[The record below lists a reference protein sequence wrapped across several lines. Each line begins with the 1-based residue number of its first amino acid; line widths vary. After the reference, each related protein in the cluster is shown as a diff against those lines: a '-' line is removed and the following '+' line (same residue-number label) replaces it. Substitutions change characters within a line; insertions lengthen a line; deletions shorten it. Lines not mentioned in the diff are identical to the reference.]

1 MHYKGTRWYKCDL
14 HLHSPSS
21 SCFDDK
27 HVSPEEFVQKAIDA
41 KLDCIAITDHNT
53 GASVDAIKDAAKDT
67 ELVVFPGVEVTCSNA
82 KIHLLL
88 IFDTDKTTQN
98 IEDLLIT
105 LGLERTKF
113 GKKDAHIH
121 HEVHEVA
128 KQAHDA
134 GALVIPAHIDEFNG
148 LSSVAHESK
157 KKLFAHDFITC
168 VQIVHKQLVDPHLV
182 VDGNTKLLDYLREY
196 YGSEINYETVKE
208 WKSCAEFIDGRA
220 VLTFSDNPASQ
231 GSSKHG
237 VWGIGNKFTWLKMGS
252 SPNIE
257 SLRQAF
263 LVPWLRVRN
272 FFDSVERPYALPKTW
287 IKSLYVENTTVTSPG
302 KVFKVEFSPQ
312 MTNIIGGRG
321 SGKSSI
327 LKFIRG
333 VFDRTKDIS
342 KLESILAEF
351 TEFYKQTDSRE
362 MGVLKKASV
371 LGVEISLNDQIYKIT
386 VSNVVN
392 ATNRSTNISRFDA
405 ESGEWILVEE
415 EEFLSLFQLDIY
427 SQKQI
432 YEVAQFPN
440 ALRERVDSAIPAVS
454 ELSAQIDEKTASYLS
469 TCAQIRELNAKLA
482 DEGKLKAGVVEL
494 ETQVKSYR
502 ASGIEDLLS
511 KLQSFAKEKE
521 TIDSFAG
528 DLCSKQQSFDEL
540 IESLVDCKFN
550 PDLISD
556 SYKEEIKALA
566 DRANAELELVRKKI
580 RIAKEK
586 AKHIADQFEANIRE
600 SNWQKSN
607 KANEEQVATKKK
619 ELSEKG
625 VEDIGSFEQL
635 LEQLKTKRKQLTSFS
650 KVRESLVNLEKD
662 KVEYSKQ
669 ITTLRQEITKERTGF
684 LTSILEGQNVK
695 ITVQQFRDRNHFE
708 VLFRETAQ
716 RTSGFDSGIQN
727 LLDKTFKG
735 KVIDKLQE
743 VRTELAT
750 MRKGKDVL
758 GYDGHFRNLIRDLT
772 DEQFDMLN
780 ILLPEDQIQA
790 SYRSS
795 KSETFRN
802 ISNASAGQK
811 TSSILT
817 FILSHGTTPLI
828 LDQPEDD
835 LDNHLVYGLIVD
847 RLRESKEKRQIIVV
861 THNANIPVN
870 GDAEYILAMD
880 SESKLLN
887 VLDEGTIEER
897 EIKREICDVM
907 EGGVQAFRLRSQRY
921 NLLKDAD

>member
-14 HLHSPSS
+14 HLHSSAS
-21 SCFDDK
+21 SCFEDE
-27 HVSPEEFVQKAIDA
+27 HNSPEEFVQKAIDA
-41 KLDCIAITDHNT
+41 KIDCIAITDHNT
-53 GASVDAIKDAAKDT
+53 GASVDAIKDAAKGT
-67 ELVVFPGVEVTCSNA
+67 ELVVFPGVEVTCSDA

-88 IFDTDKTTQN
+88 LFDTNKTTQD

-105 LGLERTKF
+105 LGIERSKF

-121 HEVHEVA
+121 REVHEVA
-128 KQAHDA
+128 KQAHEA
-134 GALVIPAHIDEFNG
+134 GALVIPAHVDEFNG
-148 LSSVAHESK
+148 LSAVAREAK
-157 KKLFAHDFITC
+157 KKLFANDFITG
-168 VQIVHKQLVDPHLV
+168 VQIVHKQLLDTQLI
-182 VDGNTKLLDYLREY
+182 VDGNTELLDYLREY
-196 YGSEINYETVKE
+196 YGSEVTPETVKE
-208 WKSCAEFIDGRA
+208 WKSCAEFIEGRA

-231 GSSKHG
+231 RSSKHG
-237 VWGIGNKFTWLKMGS
+237 LWGVGNKFTWLKMGMN
-252 SPNIE
+252 PNIE

-272 FFDSVERPYALPKTW
+272 FFESVERPYAFPKTW
-287 IKSLYVENTTVTSPG
+287 IKSLCVENTTVTSPG
-302 KVFKVEFSPQ
+302 KVFRVEFSPQ

-333 VFDRTKDIS
+333 VFCRTKDIS
-342 KLESILAEF
+342 KLQSILTEF
-351 TEFYKQTDSRE
+351 NEFYKRTDSRE
-362 MGVLKKASV
+362 MGVLNKNSILV
-371 LGVEISLNDQIYKIT
+371 VEILLNEQLYKVA
-386 VSNVVN
+386 VSNI
-392 ATNRSTNISRFDA
+392 TNTTDRLTSIYRHDA
-405 ESGEWILVEE
+405 ESGEWALVEE
-415 EEFLSLFQLDIY
+415 EEFLSLFQLDVY

-440 ALRERVDSAIPAVS
+440 ALRERVDSAIPAVAG
-454 ELSAQIDEKTASYLS
+454 LSGQIDEKTASYLS
-469 TCAQIRELNAKLA
+469 TCAQIREYNAKLA
-482 DEGKLKAGVVEL
+482 DEGKIKAGVVEI

-502 ASGIEDLLS
+502 ASGIEELLS

-528 DLCSKQQSFDEL
+528 DLRNKEQSFNEL
-540 IESLVDCKFN
+540 IESLADCEFN

-566 DRANAELELVRKKI
+566 DSANNELEKVRMEI
-580 RIAKEK
+580 RRAKEK
-586 AKHIADQFEANIRE
+586 AKHIADQFEAHIKE

-607 KANEEQVATKKK
+607 MANEEQVAAKKE

-625 VEDIGSFEQL
+625 VENIGSFELL
-635 LEQLKTKRKQLTSFS
+635 LEQLKAKRKQLTTFS
-650 KVRESLVNLEKD
+650 KVRENLVNLEKD
-662 KVEYSKQ
+662 KIEYSDQ
-669 ITTLRQEITKERTGF
+669 ITTLRQGITRERVGF
-684 LTSILEGQNVK
+684 LNSILEDQNVK

-708 VLFRETAQ
+708 VLLRETAQ
-716 RTSGFDSGIQN
+716 RTSGFESGIQT

-735 KVIDKLQE
+735 KVIDKIQE
-743 VRTELAT
+743 VRTDLAI
-750 MRKGKDVL
+750 MRKGQDVP
-758 GYDGHFRNLIRDLT
+758 GYDGHFRNLVRDLT

-790 SYRSS
+790 SYRSN
-795 KSETFRN
+795 KNETFKN

-887 VLDEGTIEER
+887 VLHEGTIEER

-921 NLLKDAD
+921 NLQKDSD

>member
-14 HLHSPSS
+14 HLHSSSS
-21 SCFDDK
+21 SCFDDERDT
-27 HVSPEEFVQKAIDA
+27 PGEFVQKALEA

-53 GASVDAIKDAAKDT
+53 GASVDAIKDAAKGT
-67 ELVVFPGVEVTCSNA
+67 GLVVIPGVEVTCSDA

-88 IFDTDKTTQN
+88 LFDTNKTTQD
-98 IEDLLIT
+98 IEDFLIT
-105 LGLERTKF
+105 LGLERNKF

-121 HEVHEVA
+121 REVHEVA
-128 KQAHDA
+128 KQAHEA
-134 GALVIPAHIDEFNG
+134 GALVIPAHVDEFNG
-148 LSSVAHESK
+148 LSAVAREAK
-157 KKLFAHDFITC
+157 KKLFAHEFITS
-168 VQIVHKQLVDPHLV
+168 VQIVHKQLLDTQLII
-182 VDGNTKLLDYLREY
+182 DGNTELLNYLREY
-196 YGSEINYETVKE
+196 YGSEVTPETIKE

-220 VLTFSDNPASQ
+220 CLTFSDNPASQ
-231 GSSKHG
+231 RSSKHG
-237 VWGIGNKFTWLKMGS
+237 LWGIGYKFTWLKMGTN
-252 SPNIE
+252 PNIE

-272 FFDSVERPYALPKTW
+272 FFESVEIPYAFPKTW
-287 IKSLYVENTTVTSPG
+287 IKSLCVANTTVTSQG
-302 KVFKVEFSPQ
+302 KEFKVEFSPQ

-342 KLESILAEF
+342 NLQSILAEF
-351 TEFYKQTDSRE
+351 NDFYKQTDSRE
-362 MGVLKKASV
+362 LGVLNNRSV
-371 LGVEISLNDQIYKIT
+371 LVVEILLNEQLYKVT
-386 VSNVVN
+386 VSNIVN
-392 ATNRSTNISRFDA
+392 AANRSTNISRLDA
-405 ESGEWILVEE
+405 ETGEWVPVEE

-432 YEVAQFPN
+432 YELAQFPN
-440 ALRERVDSAIPAVS
+440 ALRERVDSAIPAVAD
-454 ELSAQIDEKTASYLS
+454 LNGQIDEKIASYLS
-469 TCAQIRELNAKLA
+469 TCAQIREYNAKLA
-482 DEGKLKAGVVEL
+482 DEGKLKAGVAEL

-502 ASGIEDLLS
+502 ASGIEELLA

-528 DLCSKQQSFDEL
+528 DLRNKQQSFNEL
-540 IESLVDCKFN
+540 INSLADCEFN

-556 SYKEEIKALA
+556 SYKEEIKALTA
-566 DRANAELELVRKKI
+566 KANDDLEQVRMEI
-580 RIAKEK
+580 RSAKEK
-586 AKHIADQFEANIRE
+586 AKHIADQFEAHIKE

-607 KANEEQVATKKK
+607 IANEEQVAAKKK
-619 ELSEKG
+619 ELSENG
-625 VEDIGSFEQL
+625 VENIGSFEFL
-635 LEQLKTKRKQLTSFS
+635 LEQLKTKRKQLTAFS
-650 KVRESLVNLEKD
+650 KVRESLVTLEKD
-662 KVEYSKQ
+662 KIEYSNI
-669 ITTLRQEITKERTGF
+669 ITTLRQKITKERTDF
-684 LTSILEGQNVK
+684 LASILEGQKVK

-708 VLFRETAQ
+708 FLLRETAQ
-716 RTSGFDSGIQN
+716 RMGGFDSGIHN
-727 LLDKTFKG
+727 LLDKTFNG
-735 KVIDKLQE
+735 KVIDKIKE
-743 VRTELAT
+743 VRTDLAI
-750 MRKGKDVL
+750 MRKGQDAP
-758 GYDGHFRNLIRDLT
+758 GYDGHFRNLVRDLT

-795 KSETFRN
+795 NGSFKN

-811 TSSILT
+811 TSTILT

-880 SESKLLN
+880 SESKQLN
-887 VLDEGTIEER
+887 VLHEGTIEEK